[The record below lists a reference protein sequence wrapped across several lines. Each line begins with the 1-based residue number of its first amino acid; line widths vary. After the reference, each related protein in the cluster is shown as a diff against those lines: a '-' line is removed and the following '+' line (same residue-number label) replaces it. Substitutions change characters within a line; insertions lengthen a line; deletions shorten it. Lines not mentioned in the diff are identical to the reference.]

1 MKSSFRTIP
10 WFEYF
15 HYSDCQ
21 VSFVWLFIWVS
32 YSIFPSSLAFVSLQ
46 SIFKILH
53 PDYFLPSLVSS
64 LISSRLTPLNCFLPS
79 LLFHPMNNV
88 QLSFQTLS
96 PSFLYLKPDNTV
108 FLTNGLV
115 HNSQAMLLPP
125 SFNYFS
131 FWNTYNLNNPFS
143 SFSNS
148 FSKLQE
154 TLLNSSV
161 IYTHGKHVHGGGGD
175 GVGAWLCCWR
185 CLLLF
190 NSQNIPEKLL
200 KSPSFT
206 FLLPSPVT
214 FIFTTL
220 NTSTSLLYPF
230 NNPYL
235 LHCQDLELTSNPL
248 ILTIL
253 LPSFFVPCVI
263 CKTLKDVP
271 TTFRFPYTFH
281 LLPFHV
287 MDSSSGYSTMVFCFV
302 LFFLPL
308 LDWSAFLEE

>member
-21 VSFVWLFIWVS
+21 ISFVWLFIWVS
-32 YSIFPSSLAFVSLQ
+32 YSIFPSSLAFVSLH

-53 PDYFLPSLVSS
+53 HDYFLPSLASS
-64 LISSRLTPLNCFLPS
+64 LISSRLTPLNCFLFS

-115 HNSQAMLLPP
+115 RNSQSMLLPP

-131 FWNTYNLNNPFS
+131 FWNTYNLKNPFS
-143 SFSNS
+143 SFPNS

-161 IYTHGKHVHGGGGD
+161 IYTHSKRVHGGGDD
-175 GVGAWLCCWR
+175 GGGAWLCCWR
-185 CLLLF
+185 WYLNFAFVLLPTIFLRNFLKVLASHFCYLHQWLLF
-190 NSQNIPEKLL
+190 LQHLTLQPHCYT
-200 KSPSFT
+200 PS
-206 FLLPSPVT
+206 
-214 FIFTTL
+214 
-220 NTSTSLLYPF
+220 
-230 NNPYL
+230 
-235 LHCQDLELTSNPL
+235 
-248 ILTIL
+248 TIQT
-253 LPSFFVPCVI
+253 C
-263 CKTLKDVP
+263 
-271 TTFRFPYTFH
+271 YTIR
-281 LLPFHV
+281 
-287 MDSSSGYSTMVFCFV
+287 T
-302 LFFLPL
+302 
-308 LDWSAFLEE
+308 